1 MTNPRLNLTP
11 PRSARIRAS
20 SLETHSKVS
29 ALLSAP
35 RAVAALGLGN
45 GHHGR
50 FIARAHHQPAGL
62 WVIYW
67 LAGWNPCPIITQC
80 TRMPTEKECP
90 RRTAAG
96 LSLNSERRGP
106 ECPLAPP
113 SLCRSPPRRVMP
125 IKGKM
130 IERAEAP
137 MQVPFSSRRGIQLN
151 YWVSK
156 SFSKLF
162 SKSYLA
168 WCNSIELLK
177 LILKIL
183 LRWILLKGHVPT
195 SITALVGNL
204 FQKDFEKDFQNVN
217 RIAKVKNLFLKRDFK
232 KIFKIIFN
240 NSIEFLSCNCC
251 RNKSHVSSPSALH

>member
-1 MTNPRLNLTP
+1 MDFLHVQLH
-11 PRSARIRAS
+11 S
-20 SLETHSKVS
+20 SHFIFWNCHISTDTSMD
-29 ALLSAP
+29 
-35 RAVAALGLGN
+35 LG
-45 GHHGR
+45 
-50 FIARAHHQPAGL
+50 
-62 WVIYW
+62 WVD
-67 LAGWNPCPIITQC
+67 
-80 TRMPTEKECP
+80 
-90 RRTAAG
+90 
-96 LSLNSERRGP
+96 
-106 ECPLAPP
+106 
-113 SLCRSPPRRVMP
+113 
-125 IKGKM
+125 
-130 IERAEAP
+130 
-137 MQVPFSSRRGIQLN
+137 RRGIQLN

-240 NSIEFLSCNCC
+240 NSIEFLSWKRRDISCW
-251 RNKSHVSSPSALH
+251 K

>member
-1 MTNPRLNLTP
+1 MTDSKALHPFRNWLT
-11 PRSARIRAS
+11 
-20 SLETHSKVS
+20 
-29 ALLSAP
+29 ALL
-35 RAVAALGLGN
+35 GIN
-45 GHHGR
+45 
-50 FIARAHHQPAGL
+50 F
-62 WVIYW
+62 
-67 LAGWNPCPIITQC
+67 
-80 TRMPTEKECP
+80 
-90 RRTAAG
+90 
-96 LSLNSERRGP
+96 
-106 ECPLAPP
+106 
-113 SLCRSPPRRVMP
+113 
-125 IKGKM
+125 
-130 IERAEAP
+130 
-137 MQVPFSSRRGIQLN
+137 QVSSGSWRGIQLN

-240 NSIEFLSCNCC
+240 NSIEFPPCAASGLPNGGWGNVVDAMQCHGIVTLST
-251 RNKSHVSSPSALH
+251 VD